1 MKKAS
6 GDRAVQ
12 FAMQAGPQTEL
23 KLHTFKHKVKNTNPM
38 LMKKNQDV
46 QVKKKWK
53 LFLEPLYVGQD
64 VKQEGAIFTW
74 DLNS

>member
-1 MKKAS
+1 
-6 GDRAVQ
+6 
-12 FAMQAGPQTEL
+12 
-23 KLHTFKHKVKNTNPM
+23 M

-74 DLNS
+74 DLNSNNFNLRHAFILFPQGIL